1 MPRPAA
7 DYDFIIVGAGPAG
20 CLLANRL
27 SADPAH
33 RVLLLEAGGRD
44 NHPWIHIPVGYL
56 FCIGNPRT
64 DWCFKTEVEAGL
76 GGRALNYPRGRVLGG
91 CSSINGMIYMRGQA
105 RDYDGWAAA
114 GNPGWAWQDVL
125 PLFKAMEDHCDG
137 ASAFHGAGGEWRVER
152 QRLHWTLLDA
162 FRSAA
167 GETGI
172 APVEDFNT
180 GDNEGCGYFQV
191 NQRNGVRWN
200 AAKAFLRPIR
210 QRANLEVLTGVQVE
224 RVLLE
229 EGRARAVLARLPGQ
243 TAAQRLVARREIV
256 LCAGAIGSPTLLQRS
271 GIGPR
276 ALLEGLGIGVQ
287 HRLEGVG
294 GNLQDHLQL
303 RLIYRVKG
311 VPTLNAL
318 AGSLWGKLGMGLEYL
333 WRRSGPLAMAPSQ
346 LGAFARS
353 DPGQPSAN
361 LQYHV
366 QPLSLER
373 FGEPLHGF
381 PRLHRLGLQ
390 PAPGQSRSGGHPQCR
405 PAGGAADPAALPE
418 RGGRP
423 QGGRRRHPPD
433 PAHRRRPS
441 PGRLPTRGIPAGT
454 GLPKRR
460 GVAAGRGRHRHHHLP
475 PLRHLPHGA
484 GCRRRGGRP
493 PASAWHPRPAGRR
506 RLHHADPGLRQQLFA
521 DPDDRRAGGPLH
533 AGRGAGAGNRRVARG
548 GSPGRIGS
556 RRPSVT
562 DGGAPAV
569 STVVAVAH
577 NNNWR
582 PALPGQ
588 ENVRCQTMPKPGY
601 NPPRSSVAAK
611 NAR

>member
-1 MPRPAA
+1 MPGPAA
-7 DYDFIIVGAGPAG
+7 EYDFIIVGAGPAG

-114 GNPGWAWQDVL
+114 GNPGWGWQDVL
-125 PLFKAMEDHCDG
+125 PLFKRMEDHCDG

-172 APVEDFNT
+172 APVDDFNT

-200 AAKAFLRPIR
+200 AAKAFLKPIR
-210 QRANLEVLTGVQVE
+210 QRANLQVLTGVQVE

-243 TAAQRLVARREIV
+243 AEPQRLVARREIV

-276 ALLEGLGIGVQ
+276 GLLEGLGIGVR

-303 RLIYRVKG
+303 RLIYRVHG

-333 WRRSGPLAMAPSQ
+333 CKRSGPLAMAPSQ

-353 DPGQPSAN
+353 DPAQPSAN

-381 PRLHRLGLQ
+381 PAFTASVCNL
-390 PAPGQSRSGGHPQCR
+390 R
-405 PAGGAADPAALPE
+405 PASRGQVSICSADPLAAPLIQPRYLSAEEDLRVAADAIRLT
-418 RGGRP
+418 
-423 QGGRRRHPPD
+423 RR
-433 PAHRRRPS
+433 
-441 PGRLPTRGIPAGT
+441 L
-454 GLPKRR
+454 
-460 GVAAGRGRHRHHHLP
+460 VAAPALAAYRPEEYLP
-475 PLRHLPHGA
+475 GPAYQSEEELRQAAGAIGTTIFHPSGTCRMGQDADAVVDARLRVHGI
-484 GCRRRGGRP
+484 
-493 PASAWHPRPAGRR
+493 
-506 RLHHADPGLRQQLFA
+506 PGLRVA
-521 DPDDRRAGGPLH
+521 DASIMPTLVSGNSCSPTLMIAEQAANFMLAEAREQGSIEVPAAIARA
-533 AGRGAGAGNRRVARG
+533 
-548 GSPGRIGS
+548 S
-556 RRPSVT
+556 
-562 DGGAPAV
+562 AV
-569 STVVAVAH
+569 S
-577 NNNWR
+577 
-582 PALPGQ
+582 
-588 ENVRCQTMPKPGY
+588 
-601 NPPRSSVAAK
+601 AA
-611 NAR
+611 

>member
-1 MPRPAA
+1 MPGPAA
-7 DYDFIIVGAGPAG
+7 EYDFIIVGAGPAG

-114 GNPGWAWQDVL
+114 GNPGWGWQDVL
-125 PLFKAMEDHCDG
+125 PLFKRMEDHCDG

-200 AAKAFLRPIR
+200 AAKAFLKPIR
-210 QRANLEVLTGVQVE
+210 QRANLQVLTGVQVE

-243 TAAQRLVARREIV
+243 AEPQRLMARREIV

-276 ALLEGLGIGVQ
+276 GLLEGLGIGVR

-303 RLIYRVKG
+303 RLIYRVHG

-333 WRRSGPLAMAPSQ
+333 WKRSGPLAMAPSQ

-353 DPGQPSAN
+353 DPAQPSAN

-381 PRLHRLGLQ
+381 PAFTASVCNL
-390 PAPGQSRSGGHPQCR
+390 R
-405 PAGGAADPAALPE
+405 PASRGQVTIRSADPLAAPLIQPRYLSAPEDLRVAADAIRLT
-418 RGGRP
+418 
-423 QGGRRRHPPD
+423 RR
-433 PAHRRRPS
+433 
-441 PGRLPTRGIPAGT
+441 L
-454 GLPKRR
+454 
-460 GVAAGRGRHRHHHLP
+460 VAAPALAAYRPEEYLP
-475 PLRHLPHGA
+475 GPAYQSEAELQQAAGAIGTTIFHPSGTCRMGQDADAVVDARLRVHGI
-484 GCRRRGGRP
+484 
-493 PASAWHPRPAGRR
+493 
-506 RLHHADPGLRQQLFA
+506 PGLRVA
-521 DPDDRRAGGPLH
+521 DASIMPTLVSGNSCSPTLMIAEQAATFMLAEAREQ
-533 AGRGAGAGNRRVARG
+533 GRHELPAAVARA
-548 GSPGRIGS
+548 S
-556 RRPSVT
+556 
-562 DGGAPAV
+562 AV
-569 STVVAVAH
+569 S
-577 NNNWR
+577 
-582 PALPGQ
+582 
-588 ENVRCQTMPKPGY
+588 
-601 NPPRSSVAAK
+601 AA
-611 NAR
+611 